1 MGLKSSLIAVVN
13 LTLWFTM
20 YMFNERAKCFCE
32 SVYILYYKHNVLL
45 HGLICSC
52 GTFSVRPRIQICQ
65 EVVKIYRWRVFGM
78 DSIVMLA
85 IKLDIL
91 YSEIAQLPY
100 FCRMDGRATCRHIWT
115 QGLTEVL
122 GYDDLRLMLFVYG

>member
-20 YMFNERAKCFCE
+20 YMFNERAKYFCE

-52 GTFSVRPRIQICQ
+52 GTCSKGIICKTTM
-65 EVVKIYRWRVFGM
+65 VKTMISWCKSFP
-78 DSIVMLA
+78 SILQ
-85 IKLDIL
+85 K
-91 YSEIAQLPY
+91 
-100 FCRMDGRATCRHIWT
+100 
-115 QGLTEVL
+115 
-122 GYDDLRLMLFVYG
+122 